1 MSIHLVKIDSDI
13 VEDHYEHGEGAST
26 GCGYSGEPVGKTF
39 ASLQEMLGFLATR
52 FGLSTSEADY
62 NIESGQLETSRT
74 VADHTA
80 HQNGGWFAATEREL
94 GLWRRGTMKLFSE
107 NFAIHFHEVAA

>member
-39 ASLQEMLGFLATR
+39 SNMAAMLDYLSTC
-52 FGLSTSEADY
+52 FGLSKREADY
-62 NIESGQLETSRT
+62 DAAEGRLQTSRT
-74 VADHTA
+74 VANHSA
-80 HQNGGWFAATEREL
+80 RQNGGWFEATKEELAA
-94 GLWRRGTMKLFSE
+94 WRKGKTKLFSE
-107 NFAIHFHEVAA
+107 NFTIYFHQAA